1 MITIYDIGEED
12 GTHFITDLSLPSLR
26 AGAGREM
33 GRGEPPETRRFKRT
47 LPPIIKSPGEPV
59 LFQKRRTTPKSGPC
73 SLA

>member
-33 GRGEPPETRRFKRT
+33 GRGEPPETRRFKTDVTSHHQKCGRT
-47 LPPIIKSPGEPV
+47 QREAHPHI
-59 LFQKRRTTPKSGPC
+59 
-73 SLA
+73 